1 MHALRLFSLLFSLSS
16 RMSQEQGQKVMQK
29 FSNVQSFWF
38 KFSMLTGVFV
48 MVAVVVNWVILT
60 GIYQGVLSKERS
72 ILLKELEEKGRIT
85 AKFFMAYPLQSFYA
99 KGERDKLEQTLASAR
114 QKDKAIIYAF
124 IRDEEQR
131 IIAQSPEKVTENS
144 TSKGQQLSAVN
155 VLDDATVITHVPV
168 TLKRP
173 NGTVEQV
180 VDTAIQLLPKPGV
193 ELHIGIS
200 SDSEETAGNEMSRL
214 ALGSTLQLIGVI
226 IIFILI
232 SALTL
237 RWLIRAEILVPL
249 DQLVHFIKQIA
260 QGNMEHSLN
269 MAVKNEMA
277 VLGNHLTEMTDQ
289 LTGMVQTEAD
299 INRMQGQIMN
309 MLSTVSAAADGNLTV
324 EAEVTAD
331 ALGSLADA
339 FNMMVASLASLV
351 QQVRNSASDMSL
363 ATNEI
368 LGASDQMIRG
378 AEEQQNHINNITSA
392 VDEIAISMQQVANN
406 AESAARASQKATEA
420 AQQGEKSVEET
431 IRGMHR
437 IRNTVQVTSK
447 KIKSLGDRSIE
458 INEIITTID
467 DIARQTTILALNAA
481 IEAARAGEHGRGFG
495 VVAEEVRKLAE
506 RSSKATK
513 DIADLIK
520 GIQAETNE
528 AVRTMEEGTRE
539 VEEGT
544 RLADIAG
551 SSLKEIDKSVDQVAN
566 LIQEI
571 SLAAKQQARGTD
583 GVVRSM
589 ETISDITLSHGEGV
603 RKTTKTI
610 QQLAMLS
617 DRLVAAIGNF
627 KIAETGGRA
636 ETVKPKP
643 LASAPQ
649 PPQPKPQPKPQPI
662 EAKPQPQPSSAISPM
677 QQPLQ
682 DDAAK
687 LRAMFGGAEDDDEEV
702 ELITEEDFGIVEK

>member
-1 MHALRLFSLLFSLSS
+1 
-16 RMSQEQGQKVMQK
+16 MSQDQGQKVKQG
-29 FSNVQSFWF
+29 FSNFQSFWF
-38 KFSMLTGVFV
+38 KFSILTGVFV
-48 MVAVVVNWVILT
+48 LVAVLVNWGLLSYMYQRALT
-60 GIYQGVLSKERS
+60 Q
-72 ILLKELEEKGRIT
+72 ELQEKGRIT
-85 AKFFMAYPLQSFYA
+85 ANFLREYRIPNYYNEGDA
-99 KGERDKLEQTLASAR
+99 KKLEQALASAR

-124 IRDEEQR
+124 VKDEEQR
-131 IIAQSPEKVTENS
+131 IVAQSPEKITENL
-144 TSKGQQLSAVN
+144 TSKEQQLGAVN
-155 VLDDATVITHVPV
+155 SLNDGTAIAHIPV

-173 NGTVEQV
+173 NGTWNHV
-180 VDTAIQLLPKPGV
+180 VDTAIQLLPNSGV
-193 ELHIGIS
+193 ELHVGVSTETGGIALYS
-200 SDSEETAGNEMSRL
+200 SI
-214 ALGSTLQLIGVI
+214 QLLLVI
-226 IIFILI
+226 VACILI
-232 SALTL
+232 SALIL
-237 RWLIRAEILVPL
+237 RMLIRAEILVPL

-269 MAVKNEMA
+269 MAAKNEMA
-277 VLGNHLTEMTDQ
+277 VLGGHLTEMTDQ

-363 ATNEI
+363 ATNDIIGSSE
-368 LGASDQMIRG
+368 QMIRG

-603 RKTTKTI
+603 RKTTTTI

-617 DRLVAAIGNF
+617 ARLVAAIGNF
-627 KIAETGGRA
+627 KIAETGGRT
-636 ETVKPKP
+636 ETAKPKP
-643 LASAPQ
+643 IASAS
-649 PPQPKPQPKPQPI
+649 QPKPQPKPQPQSQPKPQ
-662 EAKPQPQPSSAISPM
+662 AKPQPIEAKSQPQSAMMSSAQ
-677 QQPLQ
+677 QQPEET
-682 DDAAK
+682 AK
-687 LRAMFGGAEDDDEEV
+687 LRAMFGAEEDDDEV

>member
-1 MHALRLFSLLFSLSS
+1 MYQRALT
-16 RMSQEQGQKVMQK
+16 Q
-29 FSNVQSFWF
+29 
-38 KFSMLTGVFV
+38 
-48 MVAVVVNWVILT
+48 
-60 GIYQGVLSKERS
+60 
-72 ILLKELEEKGRIT
+72 ELEEKGRI
-85 AKFFMAYPLQSFYA
+85 AARFFMKYPLPSLYD
-99 KGERDKLEQTLASAR
+99 KGDFAKLETLL
-114 QKDKAIIYAF
+114 KDIRKIDDTVVYAF
-124 IRDEEQR
+124 VKDEDEKVV
-131 IIAQSPEKVTENS
+131 AQTPEKIAENS
-144 TSKGQQLSAVN
+144 TSEGR
-155 VLDDATVITHVPV
+155 LDGINALPDSVTEFSHKHI

-173 NGTVEQV
+173 NGKRDDVM
-180 VDTAIQLLPKPGV
+180 DTAIRLLPNRKVQLHVGVSTDTGRMALYSSIQLL
-193 ELHIGIS
+193 L
-200 SDSEETAGNEMSRL
+200 
-214 ALGSTLQLIGVI
+214 VI
-226 IIFILI
+226 VVCILF
-232 SALTL
+232 SALVL
-237 RWLIRAEILVPL
+237 RRLIRSEILMPL

-277 VLGNHLTEMTDQ
+277 VLGGHLTEMTDQ

-368 LGASDQMIRG
+368 IGSSEQMIRG

-627 KIAETGGRA
+627 KIAEGSGRV
-636 ETVKPKP
+636 ETAKPKP

-649 PPQPKPQPKPQPI
+649 PQAQPQPQPKPQPRPQPKPQQI
-662 EAKPQPQPSSAISPM
+662 EAKAQQPPTAMISPV
-677 QQPLQ
+677 QQPPQ
-682 DDAAK
+682 EDTAK
-687 LRAMFGGAEDDDEEV
+687 LRAMFGGGAGDDDDEV

>member
-1 MHALRLFSLLFSLSS
+1 MSLD
-16 RMSQEQGQKVMQK
+16 QGQKVIQK
-29 FSNVQSFWF
+29 FSNFQSFWF
-38 KFSMLTGVFV
+38 KFSILTGVFV
-48 MVAVVVNWVILT
+48 MVAVVVNWAILS
-60 GIYQGVLSKERS
+60 GMYQGVLSHERD
-72 ILLKELEEKGRIT
+72 ILSKELEEKGRIT
-85 AKFFMAYPLQSFYA
+85 TKFFMAYPLQSSYSKKDIA
-99 KGERDKLEQTLASAR
+99 ALEQALASAR
-114 QKDKAIIYAF
+114 QKDKTIIYAF
-124 IRDEEQR
+124 VRDEEQH
-131 IIAQSPEKVTENS
+131 IVAQSPEKITDSPILN
-144 TSKGQQLSAVN
+144 GQLLSAVN
-155 VLDDATVITHVPV
+155 SLDDMLTIAHVPV

-173 NGTVEQV
+173 NGTTEQV
-180 VDTAIQLLPKPGV
+180 IDTAIQLLPRPGV
-193 ELHIGIS
+193 ELHVGIS
-200 SDSEETAGNEMSRL
+200 SNAGIASSNSFTL
-214 ALGSTLQLIGVI
+214 KSSLQLIGVI
-226 IIFILI
+226 LVFILI

-269 MAVKNEMA
+269 MTVKNEMA
-277 VLGNHLTEMTDQ
+277 VLGGHLTEMTDQ

-368 LGASDQMIRG
+368 LGSSDQMIRG

-636 ETVKPKP
+636 ETAKPKP
-643 LASAPQ
+643 LTSAPQ
-649 PPQPKPQPKPQPI
+649 PPQPRPQPKPQPI
-662 EAKPQPQPSSAISPM
+662 EAKPQSQPPSAMMSPIQQAPQE
-677 QQPLQ
+677 
-682 DDAAK
+682 DAAK
-687 LRAMFGGAEDDDEEV
+687 LRAMFGGGDDDDEV

>member
-1 MHALRLFSLLFSLSS
+1 
-16 RMSQEQGQKVMQK
+16 MSQEQGQKTKQR
-29 FSNVQSFWF
+29 FSNIQSFWF
-38 KFSMLTGVFV
+38 KFSILIGVFV
-48 MVAVVVNWVILT
+48 LVAVLVNWGLLSFMYQRALT
-60 GIYQGVLSKERS
+60 Q
-72 ILLKELEEKGRIT
+72 ELQEKGRI
-85 AKFFMAYPLQSFYA
+85 AARFFMKYPLPSFYD
-99 KGERDKLEQTLASAR
+99 KGDFAKLETML
-114 QKDKAIIYAF
+114 KDIRKIDDTVVYAF
-124 IRDEEQR
+124 IKDEDEKVV
-131 IIAQSPEKVTENS
+131 AQTPEKIAENS
-144 TSKGQQLSAVN
+144 TSEGR
-155 VLDDATVITHVPV
+155 LDGINSLPDSVTEFSHKYI

-173 NGTVEQV
+173 NGKRDDVM
-180 VDTAIQLLPKPGV
+180 DTAIRLLPNRKVQLHVGV
-193 ELHIGIS
+193 STDTGRMALYS
-200 SDSEETAGNEMSRL
+200 SI
-214 ALGSTLQLIGVI
+214 QLVLVI
-226 IIFILI
+226 AACILI
-232 SALTL
+232 SALIL
-237 RWLIRAEILVPL
+237 RMLIRSEILVPL

-269 MAVKNEMA
+269 MTVKNEMA
-277 VLGNHLTEMTDQ
+277 VLGGHLTEMTDQ

-368 LGASDQMIRG
+368 IGSSEQMIRG

-603 RKTTKTI
+603 RKTTTTI

-617 DRLVAAIGNF
+617 ARLVAAIGNF
-627 KIAETGGRA
+627 KIAETGGGGRPEA
-636 ETVKPKP
+636 VKPKP

-649 PPQPKPQPKPQPI
+649 AQQQPQPKPQQQPRPQPKPQQI
-662 EAKPQPQPSSAISPM
+662 EAKAQQQQPTAMISPM
-677 QQPLQ
+677 PQPPQ
-682 DDAAK
+682 EDAAK
-687 LRAMFGGAEDDDEEV
+687 LRAMFGGGGDDDDEV

>member
-1 MHALRLFSLLFSLSS
+1 
-16 RMSQEQGQKVMQK
+16 MSQDQGLLSKK
-29 FSNVQSFWF
+29 GFHFLQSFWF
-38 KFSMLTGVFV
+38 KFSVLTGSLVLI
-48 MVAVVVNWVILT
+48 AVLVNWGLVRSV
-60 GIYQGVLSKERS
+60 YERTLAS
-72 ILLKELEEKGRIT
+72 ELEEKGHII
-85 AKFFMAYPLQSFYA
+85 AKFVRSFKIRTYYTEKNFA
-99 KGERDKLEQTLASAR
+99 RLEEMLMEAR
-114 QKDKAIIYAF
+114 KHDRGIIYAYVKD
-124 IRDEEQR
+124 DEGK
-131 IIAQSPEKVTENS
+131 IIAQTPESITTNS
-144 TSKGQQLSAVN
+144 TSEGLLEVINPLAENTAVAHKH
-155 VLDDATVITHVPV
+155 L
-168 TLKRP
+168 TLKLP
-173 NGTVEQV
+173 NGIQYHLI
-180 VDTAIQLLPKPGV
+180 DTAIQLLPDHQA
-193 ELHIGIS
+193 ELHVGLRTGS
-200 SDSEETAGNEMSRL
+200 RTASYL
-214 ALGSTLQLIGVI
+214 SAIQLIGLLAV
-226 IIFILI
+226 FIGLTVLI
-232 SALTL
+232 L
-237 RWLIRAEILVPL
+237 RRFVVSQIQAPL
-249 DQLVHFIKQIA
+249 DQLVHFIKQIG
-260 QGNMEHSLN
+260 QGNMEHSLTMN
-269 MAVKNEMA
+269 VKNEMA
-277 VLGNHLTEMTDQ
+277 VVGNNLTDMAEQ
-289 LTGMVQTEAD
+289 LKGMVQTEAD

-351 QQVRNSASDMSL
+351 QQVRNSASDMSM

-368 LGASDQMIRG
+368 LASSEQMIKG

-420 AQQGEKSVEET
+420 AQKGEKSVEET

-506 RSSKATK
+506 RSSKATQ

-551 SSLKEIDKSVDQVAN
+551 SSLKEIDKSVDQVAS

-571 SLAAKQQARGTD
+571 SLAVKQQARGTD
-583 GVVRSM
+583 GVVHSM
-589 ETISDITLSHGEGV
+589 ETISDITQLHGDGV

-627 KIAETGGRA
+627 KIAESGARVEIA
-636 ETVKPKP
+636 RPKP
-643 LASAPQ
+643 LASAPAQPQQQMQQQPRQPTQAQPQ
-649 PPQPKPQPKPQPI
+649 PPKPRPKPQPI
-662 EAKPQPQPSSAISPM
+662 EAKASQPPQPPQPMPPAQSQAA
-677 QQPLQ
+677 Q
-682 DDAAK
+682 DAAQ
-687 LRAMFGGAEDDDEEV
+687 LRTLFGSREEDEDEM
-702 ELITEEDFGIVEK
+702 ITEEDFGILEK

>member
-1 MHALRLFSLLFSLSS
+1 
-16 RMSQEQGQKVMQK
+16 MSQDQGQKVMQK

-85 AKFFMAYPLQSFYA
+85 AKFFMAYPLQNFYA

-636 ETVKPKP
+636 ETAKPKP